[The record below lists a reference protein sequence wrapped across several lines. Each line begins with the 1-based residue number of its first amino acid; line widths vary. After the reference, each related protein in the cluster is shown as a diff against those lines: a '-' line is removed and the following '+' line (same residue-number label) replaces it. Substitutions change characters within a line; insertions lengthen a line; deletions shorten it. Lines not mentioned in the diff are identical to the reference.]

1 MISVSDSVLSRIAEN
16 TSLGSVGLRDL
27 SVPAVAVR
35 RHTISGVVISG
46 GVGDADTR
54 SL

>member
-1 MISVSDSVLSRIAEN
+1 MIFISDSVLSRIAEN
-16 TSLGSVGLRDL
+16 TSLGSVGLRGL
-27 SVPAVAVR
+27 SVPDVAVR
-35 RHTISGVVISG
+35 RHIISSVVISG